1 MSTRIR
7 VGKVTSLLLGF
18 TGMLVEVGEVRGQL
32 ESVGGQNIW
41 CQLSRGLGKAARIDI
56 DISQQFPLALRQ
68 HLWQHL
74 QPRWFSV
81 ARLFQRRRMLLARAW
96 ADWR

>member
-1 MSTRIR
+1 MSNRIR

-81 ARLFQRRRMLLARAW
+81 ARLFQRPHILLPPPWPAW
-96 ADWR
+96 S